1 MKRLVLLL
9 VTVLFSA
16 LALAA
21 VNINTANL
29 AELEALPPS
38 ELGAPAATPTMRASS
53 DSAAAA
59 RPH

>member
-1 MKRLVLLL
+1 MKRFVLLL

-29 AELEALPPS
+29 ADLEA
-38 ELGAPAATPTMRASS
+38 
-53 DSAAAA
+53 
-59 RPH
+59 